1 MQTQTDIRAILSAR
15 GLSPKHRFGQN
26 FLVDQNLLR
35 KLVDASGIGEGSL
48 VLEIGPGT
56 GTMSEEILSRGAE
69 LVAIELDRD
78 LAAHLREHF
87 AANPRFTLVEGDCLD
102 GKRALNAEALA
113 RLAGR
118 PFTLVANLPYQA
130 ASPVMALCAAMP
142 ECRGQFVTIQREV
155 GDRLRAKPGTG
166 EYGPLTVMVQ
176 AFCEVEQVAV
186 LSPGCFWPP
195 PEVTSAMLALRPRAA
210 PALPADEGEAFGAF
224 VHTLFSKRRKQL
236 GAILGRA
243 GAWPDGIDPSARPES
258 LSVEDLVRL
267 WRGRGA
273 VRAR

>member
-1 MQTQTDIRAILSAR
+1 VQTQTDIKAILAAH

-26 FLVDQNLLR
+26 FLVDHNLLR
-35 KLVDASGIGEGSL
+35 RLVDASGIGAGSL

-56 GTMSEEILSRGAE
+56 GTMSEEILARGAE

-87 AANPRFTLVEGDCLD
+87 AREPRFTLVEGDCLD

-113 RLAGR
+113 ALAGR

-142 ECRGQFVTIQREV
+142 QCLGQFVTIQREV
-155 GDRLRAKPGTG
+155 GDRLRAQPGTG
-166 EYGPLTVMVQ
+166 EYGPLTILVQ

-186 LSPGCFWPP
+186 LPPGCFWPP

-210 PALPADEGEAFGAF
+210 PALPHAEADAFGAF

-236 GAILGRA
+236 GAILGRTRS
-243 GAWPDGIDPSARPES
+243 WPEGIDPTQRPET
-258 LSVEDLVRL
+258 LAVADLVRL
-267 WRGRGA
+267 WRAGA
-273 VRAR
+273 

>member
-1 MQTQTDIRAILSAR
+1 MQTQGDIRAILSAR
-15 GLSPKHRFGQN
+15 GLAPKHRFGQN

-35 KLVDASGIGEGSL
+35 KLVDASEIGEGSL

-56 GTMSEEILSRGAE
+56 GTMSEEILARGAE

-87 AANPRFTLVEGDCLD
+87 SGNPRFTLVEGDCLD

-113 RLAGR
+113 RLAAR

-130 ASPVMALCAAMP
+130 ASPVMAVCASMP
-142 ECRGQFVTIQREV
+142 SCRGQFVTIQREV

-166 EYGPLTVMVQ
+166 EYGPLTIMVQ
-176 AFCEVEQVAV
+176 AFCEVEQIAV
-186 LSPGCFWPP
+186 LGPGCFWPP
-195 PEVTSAMLALRPRAA
+195 PDVTSAMLALRPRAA
-210 PALPADEGEAFGAF
+210 PALPADEAEAFGAF

-243 GAWPDGIDPSARPES
+243 GAWPDGIDPAARPES
-258 LSVEDLVRL
+258 LAVEDLVRL

-273 VRAR
+273 VRAS